1 MRIFEISNIINF
13 TGSKGGSKSPTGQQQ
28 TAGNNVIKFPWEKIA
43 AKQQAEIESLNQINA
58 IGLQDKIITAYKD
71 ILTDHYIQM
80 DQFSFEKA
88 KGNIKELSGY
98 INWIDFLADIQRS
111 KHPMP
116 LQGDP
121 MPTPTLQWKH
131 WIENLANSD
140 EKNFLYRRLIWYVYP
155 RLQELY
161 EMYEGFV
168 FDLRKFKLTYVKD
181 ENQNYVT
188 VFEKNPQVPTPDER
202 MDEYRKTMGIIN
214 TLRITIERYLSSDA
228 KN

>member
-1 MRIFEISNIINF
+1 
-13 TGSKGGSKSPTGQQQ
+13 
-28 TAGNNVIKFPWEKIA
+28 
-43 AKQQAEIESLNQINA
+43 
-58 IGLQDKIITAYKD
+58 
-71 ILTDHYIQM
+71 M
-80 DQFSFEKA
+80 DQFSFKKA
-88 KGNIKELSGY
+88 KGNIKELSSY

-121 MPTPTLQWKH
+121 MPTPTLQWTY
-131 WIENLANSD
+131 WIEKLADSD
-140 EKNFLYRRLIWYVYP
+140 EKNFLYRKLIWYVYP

-168 FDLRKFKLTYVKD
+168 FDLKNFQRKYRQDNK
-181 ENQNYVT
+181 EQYVT
-188 VFEKNPQVPTPDER
+188 VFEENPQVPTPDER